1 MAAAVMFCSAADET
15 PLQEPL
21 AIGSRAPPSI
31 GRAQGTTNVAPTAR
45 ACDMPTEQVRA
56 VPLHAPLHPENT
68 QPLDGV
74 AVRVTEVPLLNA
86 LVQVPPQLMPLG
98 DETTVPV
105 PLRVICSGWV
115 IRAKVAVTLR
125 AALIV
130 TVQVPVPLHP
140 LPLQPVRR
148 MPSPG
153 TAVSVTVLP
162 SGCEL
167 LQVLPQSIPAGSD
180 TTAPVPTR
188 ATVSV

>member
-1 MAAAVMFCSAADET
+1 MAA
-15 PLQEPL
+15 
-21 AIGSRAPPSI
+21 
-31 GRAQGTTNVAPTAR
+31 TAR
-45 ACDMPTEQVRA
+45 ASDRLTEHVRA
-56 VPLHAPLHPENT
+56 VPLQAPLQPENVH
-68 QPLDGV
+68 PVVGV
-74 AVRVTEVPLLNA
+74 AVNVTAVPLLNA

-98 DETTVPV
+98 DDTTVPV

-125 AALIV
+125 AAPIV